1 MYGSDQG
8 FYLGE
13 HGWFDKRFIYEE
25 SLRTP
30 FMIRYPRVI
39 KAGTVIEQPVLNIDW
54 APTLLA
60 MADAP
65 ASKEIQ
71 GKSFFD
77 LLKND
82 KVSWRDRIY
91 YHYYEYPQPH
101 RVMPHFGIR
110 TKKFK
115 LIRFYGEQDFWE
127 LYDLEKDPEELN
139 NIYSEFENSEL
150 LIALKKD
157 LAISIKEYKDDLAA
171 EIMSK

>member
-1 MYGSDQG
+1 
-8 FYLGE
+8 
-13 HGWFDKRFIYEE
+13 
-25 SLRTP
+25 
-30 FMIRYPRVI
+30 
-39 KAGTVIEQPVLNIDW
+39 
-54 APTLLA
+54 

-82 KVSWRDRIY
+82 KVSWRNRIY

-127 LYDLEKDPEELN
+127 LYDLEKDPQELS